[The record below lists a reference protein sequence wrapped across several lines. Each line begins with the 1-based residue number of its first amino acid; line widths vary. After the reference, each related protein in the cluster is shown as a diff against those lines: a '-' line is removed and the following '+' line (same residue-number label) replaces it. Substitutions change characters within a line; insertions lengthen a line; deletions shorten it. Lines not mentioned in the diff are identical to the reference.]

1 MRESG
6 AAMHLPTD
14 KFGRVLA
21 FVAHPDDE
29 SIGCS
34 CLLQRAQSS
43 LVVFAVDGAP
53 PHYGFEHKF
62 GSLKEYSDARFL
74 EASRALACL
83 PHSDFQRLHKPD
95 GGYFLDQHLFL
106 ELPAAYASL
115 KQLIRQYSPDWIV
128 THACEGGHIDH
139 DACHILAARAA
150 QELGISTLEFPLYWQ
165 SLFGRDVFQKFRT
178 RGNSEFLLNLSL
190 MELERKRQMLA
201 QYATQNNLT
210 GLFSLDSERF
220 RPLAPQQHRQFA
232 WRSYPF
238 ENRRKRLKIEEFQE
252 KVIEFERWTPA
263 SENCQIPITAVDVR
277 G

>member
-34 CLLQRAQSS
+34 GLLQRAQSS
-43 LVVFAVDGAP
+43 LIVFAVDGAP
-53 PHYGFEHKF
+53 PHYGFEQKF
-62 GSLKEYSDARFL
+62 GSLQEYSDARFL

-83 PHSDFQRLHKPD
+83 PHSDFRRLPKPD
-95 GGYFLDQHLFL
+95 VGYFLDQHLFL

-139 DACHILAARAA
+139 DACHILASRAA
-150 QELGISTLEFPLYWQ
+150 QELSIPTLEFPLYWQ

-178 RGNSEFLLNLSL
+178 RGISEFLLQLSPV
-190 MELERKRQMLA
+190 ELERKRQMLA

-210 GLFSLDSERF
+210 GVFSLDSERF
-220 RPLAPQQHRQFA
+220 RPLAPQRHRQFA

-238 ENRRKRLKIEEFQE
+238 ENRRKRLKIEEFEE
-252 KVIEFERWTPA
+252 KVTEFERWTPA
-263 SENCQIPITAVDVR
+263 SENCQIPITVADAR